1 MRIHSLTSKEIL
13 KALGIGIVTSLLLST
28 VMVPAIKSGISPLP
42 KPLSLAFATTL
53 FGRKLP
59 MPVGLLF
66 HVAYVTF
73 WSMAYVALF
82 WNRLTFMRALW
93 LALVLWGLVLVFF
106 FPFVGWGFLGL
117 AITPKLI
124 LASFV
129 PHFLFAFFLWGLC
142 KLGFKKR
149 QSIQQ

>member
-28 VMVPAIKSGISPLP
+28 VMVPAIKSSISPLP

-53 FGRKLP
+53 FGRKLF

-117 AITPKLI
+117 AITPQVDSRLI
-124 LASFV
+124 CAPLSFC
-129 PHFLFAFFLWGLC
+129 FFLVGAVQI
-142 KLGFKKR
+142 R
-149 QSIQQ
+149 I